1 MVQEYDVA
9 VEGRAYL
16 LRPDTPKEGL
26 MRQPR
31 AGETED
37 ELSEPLRSNARESN
51 LIMRPPRVTPNT
63 NYILEATE
71 YAQQQVKFL
80 EFHHAAYK
88 AYWEDRE
95 DLGDL
100 TVIQGLA
107 RAVSLDSDELMER
120 LANHH
125 YSDTVMGQYQEALKY
140 GIQGIP
146 TFLVGNLI
154 FTGAHPYE
162 IFKSAMSKVLEG
174 GAENPAS

>member
-1 MVQEYDVA
+1 MGQEYELA
-9 VEGRAYL
+9 VEGHAYL

-31 AGETED
+31 SGETED

-63 NYILEATE
+63 AYILEATE
-71 YAQQQVKFL
+71 YAQQQGKFL

-95 DLGDL
+95 NLGDL
-100 TVIQGLA
+100 TVIRSLA
-107 RAVSLDSDELMER
+107 RAVSLDDDELMDR
-120 LANHH
+120 LANHY
-125 YSDTVMGQYQEALKY
+125 YSETVMGQYQEALKY

-162 IFKSAMSKVLEG
+162 IFKSAMNKVLEG
-174 GAENPAS
+174 GAQSPTA

>member
-1 MVQEYDVA
+1 MGQEYDVA

-31 AGETED
+31 AGETEN

-71 YAQQQVKFL
+71 YAQQQGKFL

-107 RAVSLDSDELMER
+107 KAVSLDSDELMER

-140 GIQGIP
+140 GIRGIP
-146 TFLVGNLI
+146 TFLVGDLI

-162 IFKSAMSKVLEG
+162 IFKSAVTKVLG
-174 GAENPAS
+174 GEAQNPAS